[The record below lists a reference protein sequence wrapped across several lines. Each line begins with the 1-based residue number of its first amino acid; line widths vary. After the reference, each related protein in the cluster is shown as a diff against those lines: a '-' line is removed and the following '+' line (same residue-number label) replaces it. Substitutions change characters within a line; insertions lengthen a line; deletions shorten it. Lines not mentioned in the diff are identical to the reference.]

1 MQTGDESYTILLNT
15 TANPDD
21 VPLGLRPFF
30 DYVREGILDTDDE
43 LVREIHEQVVG
54 INDDSEW
61 RDALMTW
68 EEYLEEHMEAS
79 KAEGITIGKAEGKL
93 EQLADFVKQELIPL
107 DKALTLAE
115 DPVKLKELLAK
126 Q

>member
-1 MQTGDESYTILLNT
+1 
-15 TANPDD
+15 
-21 VPLGLRPFF
+21 
-30 DYVREGILDTDDE
+30 
-43 LVREIHEQVVG
+43 
-54 INDDSEW
+54 
-61 RDALMTW
+61 MTW

-107 DKALTLAE
+107 DKALTLEE
-115 DPVKLKELLAK
+115 DPIKLKELLAK

>member
-1 MQTGDESYTILLNT
+1 
-15 TANPDD
+15 
-21 VPLGLRPFF
+21 
-30 DYVREGILDTDDE
+30 
-43 LVREIHEQVVG
+43 
-54 INDDSEW
+54 
-61 RDALMTW
+61 MTW

-79 KAEGITIGKAEGKL
+79 KAEGITIGKAEGITIGKAEGKL

>member
-1 MQTGDESYTILLNT
+1 MRKNAFIISSMAVAAFAVLSCAKETDTSTLEK
-15 TANPDD
+15 
-21 VPLGLRPFF
+21 VP
-30 DYVREGILDTDDE
+30 
-43 LVREIHEQVVG
+43 
-54 INDDSEW
+54 
-61 RDALMTW
+61 
-68 EEYLEEHMEAS
+68 